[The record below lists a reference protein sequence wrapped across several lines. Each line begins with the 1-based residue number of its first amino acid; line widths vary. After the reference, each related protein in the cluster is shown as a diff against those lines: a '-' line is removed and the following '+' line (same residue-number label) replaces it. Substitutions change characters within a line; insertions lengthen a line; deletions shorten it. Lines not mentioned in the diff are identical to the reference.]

1 MGGQEFSEAGNRRV
15 WQVLMRAM
23 EKNEAGKGWG
33 RCHRD
38 GTRKGLPEELIVQK
52 LSIIQE
58 KTMLILQVFPLKLL
72 KQIQRDDGATIFR
85 SLGVLKRKRQRW
97 KPDRIFF

>member
-1 MGGQEFSEAGNRRV
+1 MMT
-15 WQVLMRAM
+15 L
-23 EKNEAGKGWG
+23 
-33 RCHRD
+33 RD

-52 LSIIQE
+52 LSIIQG

-72 KQIQRDDGATIFR
+72 KQIQRDDGAAIFV